1 MTPII
6 TGYGSVAVRSSL
18 LQVIGTGFGRVS
30 SALLQDANGQ
40 QFECDFQVDTSTSVH
55 LTVPQLLPDGSY
67 FVAFGT
73 LDNVPSQNTAAALLV
88 VPALPATPPSPPP
101 ASDPLPDPASPAV
114 QAVRARLRL
123 EIGDFEEGFE
133 SRVVSD
139 GRSRRLEIPEEVVS
153 PAGLTV
159 EVFDVNGVSVGDLTA
174 GSDFQMDYR
183 AGVLVLDTALP
194 AGQEVIIGG
203 THHQFFT
210 DDELDLFVRSA
221 ALKHTHSAES
231 LSVYRDAL
239 HFRHFLYSN
248 QTIDTVP
255 PVEHH
260 VLALAAAVEA
270 LEVIRSDSAF
280 DIDVTTAEGTS
291 LPRTERF
298 RNIGELI
305 ATKQARYDDLC
316 AKLGVG
322 LGRVEVFTVRR
333 VSRTT
338 GRLVPVYVDREYDDV
353 RTPPLRV
360 FAPRNLGVSGSGF
373 VQPDPF
379 AYGGTGQ
386 SPGAGP

>member
-1 MTPII
+1 MTPTI
-6 TGYGSVAVRSSL
+6 TGYGSVAVRSVL
-18 LQVIGTGFGRVS
+18 LQVTGTGFGRVS
-30 SALLQDANGQ
+30 SALLQDAIGR

-67 FVAFGT
+67 FVVFGT
-73 LDNVPSQNTAAALLV
+73 LDNVPSQNTVTTLLV
-88 VPALPATPPSPPP
+88 VPALPVVPPSPPP
-101 ASDPLPDPASPAV
+101 ATDPLPDPASVAV

-123 EIGDFEEGFE
+123 EVGDFKDGFQV
-133 SRVVSD
+133 SVYSD
-139 GRSRRLEIPEEVVS
+139 GRAQRLDLPIEVVS
-153 PAGLTV
+153 PVNLLVQTINPAGAVISNL
-159 EVFDVNGVSVGDLTA
+159 LL
-174 GSDFQMDYR
+174 GSDYTMDYR
-183 AGVLVLDTALP
+183 AGVLTLAVSYP
-194 AGQEVIIGG
+194 AGQEISVTGD
-203 THHQFFT
+203 HYQFFT

-231 LSVYRDAL
+231 LSVYRDDL

-248 QTIDTVP
+248 QTIDTIA
-255 PVEHH
+255 PVEYHP
-260 VLALAAAVEA
+260 LALLAAAEA

-322 LGRVEVFTVRR
+322 LGRIEVFTMRR
-333 VSRTT
+333 ISRTT
-338 GRLVPVYVDREYDDV
+338 GRLVPVYVNREYDDV

-360 FAPRNLGVSGSGF
+360 FAPRNLDVSGSGF
-373 VQPDPF
+373 VQVDPF